1 MGAIMITSAL
11 NSIPESPQALVIG
24 AGPTGSGAASVLARA
39 GLSTVL
45 VERASFPRRKV
56 CGGCLAPAGIRALHA
71 CGLGDRLNSIDPIPM
86 RHLRLQAGG
95 ASSTFPIEPYH
106 SLDRGR
112 LDLVLAQGAVD
123 HGAVFFD
130 DVRATIQSDDRVLL
144 ERNGH
149 DVQCAPGIVVVAD
162 GLAGTSL
169 RLREDFTWMINH
181 QSPIG
186 LGAVIDCPLNTEDDD
201 SIVMRCAKTG
211 YVGTSRLA
219 DGRLVIAAAVSA
231 EAIKEKG
238 SQEAVTR
245 ICREA
250 GDDPARFQNIQW
262 KGVGQLTR
270 QRARFAQGRI
280 LVLGDAARYVEP
292 LTGEGMSWGI
302 CRAANILPHARRI
315 LAGEDVGARWTLE
328 ANRMLRHRRLVCR
341 TICGLSRR
349 PRALSLILSVLGE
362 RPPVGWATRR
372 LCWSSS

>member
-1 MGAIMITSAL
+1 
-11 NSIPESPQALVIG
+11 
-24 AGPTGSGAASVLARA
+24 
-39 GLSTVL
+39 
-45 VERASFPRRKV
+45 
-56 CGGCLAPAGIRALHA
+56 
-71 CGLGDRLNSIDPIPM
+71 
-86 RHLRLQAGG
+86 
-95 ASSTFPIEPYH
+95 
-106 SLDRGR
+106 
-112 LDLVLAQGAVD
+112 
-123 HGAVFFD
+123 
-130 DVRATIQSDDRVLL
+130 
-144 ERNGH
+144 
-149 DVQCAPGIVVVAD
+149 
-162 GLAGTSL
+162 
-169 RLREDFTWMINH
+169 MINH

>member
-1 MGAIMITSAL
+1 MITRPLDA
-11 NSIPESPQALVIG
+11 IPVSPQALVIG
-24 AGPTGSGAASVLARA
+24 AGPTGSVAASVLARA

-45 VERASFPRRKV
+45 VERANFPRRKV
-56 CGGCLAPAGIRALHA
+56 CGGCLAPAGIRALES
-71 CGLGDRLNSIDPIPM
+71 CGLGERLRSINPIPM

-95 ASSTFPIEPYH
+95 ASSSLPIEPYY

-112 LDLVLAQGAVD
+112 LDQVLAAGAVD
-123 HGAVFFD
+123 HGAIFLD
-130 DVRATIQSDDRVLL
+130 GVRATIQPDDQVLL
-144 ERNGH
+144 EQAGH
-149 DVQCAPGIVVVAD
+149 AVECTPGIVVVAD

-169 RLREDFTWMINH
+169 RRRDGFDWVIND

-186 LGAVIDCPLNTEDDD
+186 LGAVIDCPHDQDDAD
-201 SIVMRCAKTG
+201 SIIMRCSETG
-211 YVGTSRLA
+211 YVGTSRLG
-219 DGRLVIAAAVSA
+219 DGRLVVAAAVSA
-231 EAIKEKG
+231 QAIKDEG
-238 SQEAVTR
+238 AQGAVAR

-250 GDDPARFQNIQW
+250 GDDAARFADIQW

-302 CRAANILPHARRI
+302 CRAADILPHARRI
-315 LAGEDVGARWTLE
+315 LEGEEVCEGWTRE
-328 ANRMLRHRRLVCR
+328 ANRMLRTRRFVCR

-349 PRALSLILSVLGE
+349 PRVLSLILNILGE